1 MKLIINDGRYGAL
14 RHLNEKKQAFNEYK
28 TQRAKEEKV
37 GSACMKRSKYLLT
50 FYSLVYY
57 LSKAHNR
64 TSFLRM
70 HKILLYCI
78 VLCMTLVSDQPLRI
92 WISATMSCCYTGHW
106 HCGIVH
112 TSID

>member
-37 GSACMKRSKYLLT
+37 GSVCVKLSKYFLA
-50 FYSLVYY
+50 FYSFVYY

-64 TSFLRM
+64 TSFLRIR
-70 HKILLYCI
+70 KVLLYCI
-78 VLCMTLVSDQPLRI
+78 VCDP
-92 WISATMSCCYTGHW
+92 GF
-106 HCGIVH
+106 
-112 TSID
+112 